1 MKFMQFLSRSK
12 IHVPSDVTIFSFVL
26 DAIRYIHLCNV
37 EKLIKISTKLT
48 MNLFAGLI
56 SN

>member
-37 EKLIKISTKLT
+37 EKLIKISTKL
-48 MNLFAGLI
+48 MMYLFAGLI

>member
-26 DAIRYIHLCNV
+26 DAIRYIHLCPV
-37 EKLIKISTKLT
+37 KDQKWVCVIIVKWKTS
-48 MNLFAGLI
+48 
-56 SN
+56 